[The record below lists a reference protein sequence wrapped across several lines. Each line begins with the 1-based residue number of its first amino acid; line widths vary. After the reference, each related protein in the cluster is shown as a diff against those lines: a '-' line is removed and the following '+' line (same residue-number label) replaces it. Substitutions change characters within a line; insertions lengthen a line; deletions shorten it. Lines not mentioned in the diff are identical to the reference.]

1 MLFEVDFV
9 DFDLLNR
16 IVGVG
21 PCHPQAKTGVVLLTQ
36 TCEQRTP
43 AVVEVPS
50 NHELTFFR
58 GWSSRI
64 LGQF

>member
-50 NHELTFFR
+50 TTN
-58 GWSSRI
+58 
-64 LGQF
+64 